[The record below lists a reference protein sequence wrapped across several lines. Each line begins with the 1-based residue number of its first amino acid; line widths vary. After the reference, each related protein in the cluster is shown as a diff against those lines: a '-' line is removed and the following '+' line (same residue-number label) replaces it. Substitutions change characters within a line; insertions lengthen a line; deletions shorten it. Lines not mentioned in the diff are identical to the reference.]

1 VRLVNADS
9 APSILMLATFGMEM
23 VECGG
28 TLAKHAQAGGRV
40 TVAVALPREEAK
52 EQIRAAGRQLGI
64 EDVRFLGWRYGD
76 LHVDRAS
83 KRVIMALVR
92 DTRPDIVICQDP
104 EHAAHD
110 LDPDRREFMLLYVEA
125 LALAGRDVDV
135 AECGAPHNVG
145 AVYFMTPDRPN
156 CVVEVVDV
164 YDRKEAAMREL
175 GFQLEFSGQSFRREH
190 SPELLARVLDDPSAG
205 ALPDAELGWAL
216 HRQVDRAA
224 ALYHGLYGHSG
235 AVMAEP
241 YRRMTLFPF
250 ALLPG

>member
-1 VRLVNADS
+1 MS
-9 APSILMLATFGMEM
+9 AQPTVPSILMLATFGMEM

-28 TLAKHAQAGGRV
+28 TLAKHATAGARV
-40 TVAVALPREEAK
+40 SVAIAMPRPEAM
-52 EQIRAAGRQLGI
+52 EQLRSAARHLGI
-64 EDVRFLGWRYGD
+64 EDVRFLDWGYGD

-83 KRVIMALVR
+83 KRTLMRLIRDVR
-92 DTRPDIVICQDP
+92 PQIVICQDP

-125 LALAGRDVDV
+125 LALAGRDIDV
-135 AECGAPHNVG
+135 AECGLPHSVA

-164 YDRKEAAMREL
+164 YEKKEAAMREL
-175 GFQLEFSGQSFRREH
+175 GFQLEFSGQTARHQH
-190 SPELLARVLDDPSAG
+190 SPERLRLVLDDPRADTLS
-205 ALPDAELGWAL
+205 DADLGWAL
-216 HRQVDRAA
+216 HRQTDRAA

-250 ALLPG
+250 ETLPG

>member
-1 VRLVNADS
+1 MGN

-28 TLAKHAQAGGRV
+28 TLARHAEAGARV
-40 TVAVALPREEAK
+40 TVAVAMAREESK
-52 EQIRAAGRQLGI
+52 EQVRAAARHLGI
-64 EDVRFLGWRYGD
+64 DDVRYLGWQYGD
-76 LHVDRAS
+76 LHVDRES
-83 KRVIMALVR
+83 KRVIMSLVR

-135 AECGAPHNVG
+135 EECGAPHNVG

-156 CVVEVVDV
+156 CVVEIVDV
-164 YDRKEAAMREL
+164 YDRKEAAMQEL
-175 GFQLEFSGQSFRREH
+175 RFQIEFSGQAMRRAH
-190 SPELLARVLDDPSAG
+190 APERLRAMLDEPG
-205 ALPDAELGWAL
+205 ADEMSDVEIGWAL
-216 HRQVDRAA
+216 HRQMDRAA
-224 ALYHGLYGHSG
+224 ALYHGLVGHSG

-250 ALLPG
+250 ELLPG

>member
-1 VRLVNADS
+1 MNSGS

-28 TLAKHAQAGGRV
+28 TLAKHARAGAKV

-52 EQIRAAGRQLGI
+52 EQIRAAAGHLGI
-64 EDVRFLGWRYGD
+64 EDVRFLGWQYGD
-76 LHVDRAS
+76 LHVDRES

-125 LALAGRDVDV
+125 LALAGRDVDIP
-135 AECGAPHNVG
+135 ECGEPHNVA
-145 AVYFMTPDRPN
+145 AVYFMTPDHPN

-164 YDRKEAAMREL
+164 YGQKEAAMREL
-175 GFQLEFSGQSFRREH
+175 GFQLSFSGQSFRREH
-190 SPELLARVLDDPSAG
+190 APERLRLVLDDPAADQLS
-205 ALPDAELGWAL
+205 DDDLGWAL
-216 HRQVDRAA
+216 HRQIDRAA

-250 ALLPG
+250 ETLPG

>member
-1 VRLVNADS
+1 MS
-9 APSILMLATFGMEM
+9 ESPAPSILMLATFGMEM

-28 TLAKHAQAGGRV
+28 ALAKHVAAGGNV

-52 EQIRAAGRQLGI
+52 DQLCAAAGHLGI
-64 EDVRFLGWRYGD
+64 TDVRFLGWQYGD

-83 KRVIMALVR
+83 KRVIMQLVR
-92 DTRPDIVICQDP
+92 DVKPDIVICQDP

-125 LALAGRDVDV
+125 LALAGRDVDME
-135 AECGAPHNVG
+135 ECGEPHNVH

-156 CVVEVVDV
+156 CVVEIADV
-164 YDRKEAAMREL
+164 YERKEAAMREL
-175 GFQLEFSGQSFRREH
+175 SFQLSFSGQSFRREH
-190 SPELLARVLDDPSAG
+190 SPERLRLVLDDPNAD
-205 ALPDAELGWAL
+205 ALSDEDLGWAL
-216 HRQVDRAA
+216 HRQTDRAA

-235 AVMAEP
+235 AVMAES

-250 ALLPG
+250 DLLPG

>member
-1 VRLVNADS
+1 MTNP
-9 APSILMLATFGMEM
+9 PSILMLATFGMEM

-28 TLAKHAQAGGRV
+28 TLAKHVQAGAHV

-52 EQIRAAGRQLGI
+52 EQVRAAARHLGI
-64 EDVRFLGWRYGD
+64 DDVRFLGWQYGD
-76 LHVDRAS
+76 LHVDRES
-83 KRVIMALVR
+83 KRIIMALVR

-135 AECGAPHNVG
+135 AECGEPHNVD

-156 CVVEVVDV
+156 CVVEIVDV
-164 YDRKEAAMREL
+164 YRLKEAAMQEL
-175 GFQLEFSGQSFRREH
+175 GFQLEFSGHSFRRTH
-190 SPELLARVLDDPSAG
+190 SSERLREVLDDAAADQMS
-205 ALPDAELGWAL
+205 DAEVGWAL
-216 HRQVDRAA
+216 HRQIDRST

-241 YRRMTLFPF
+241 YRRMSLFPF
-250 ALLPG
+250 ELLPG

>member
-1 VRLVNADS
+1 MAS

-28 TLAKHAQAGGRV
+28 TLARHVQAGARV
-40 TVAVALPREEAK
+40 TVAVALTREESKA
-52 EQIRAAGRQLGI
+52 QILAAARHLGI
-64 EDVRFLGWRYGD
+64 EDVRFLGWQYGD
-76 LHVDRAS
+76 LHVDRDS
-83 KRVIMALVR
+83 KRVIMSLVR

-135 AECGAPHNVG
+135 DQCGEPHNVG

-156 CVVEVVDV
+156 CVVEIVDV
-164 YDRKEAAMREL
+164 YRLKEAAMQEL
-175 GFQLEFSGQSFRREH
+175 GFQLEFSGQSLRKGHSAERLRE
-190 SPELLARVLDDPSAG
+190 VLDDPAADQMS
-205 ALPDAELGWAL
+205 DAEVGWAL
-216 HRQVDRAA
+216 HRQMDRAA

-235 AVMAEP
+235 TVMAEP

-250 ALLPG
+250 DLLPG

>member
-1 VRLVNADS
+1 MTAV
-9 APSILMLATFGMEM
+9 PSILMLATFGMEM

-28 TLAKHAQAGGRV
+28 TLAKHAAAGAPV
-40 TVAVALPREEAK
+40 TVAVAMPRREAIP
-52 EQIRAAGRQLGI
+52 QLQAAARILGI
-64 EDVRFLGWRYGD
+64 EDVRFLDWGYGD

-83 KRVIMALVR
+83 KRVIVRLVR
-92 DTRPDIVICQDP
+92 EVRPAIVICQDP

-135 AECGAPHNVG
+135 AECGQPHTIG

-156 CVVEVVDV
+156 CVVEIVDV
-164 YDRKEAAMREL
+164 YAKKEAAMREL
-175 GFQLEFSGQSFRREH
+175 GFQLAFSGQVFRRQH
-190 SPELLARVLDDPSAG
+190 PPERLRLVLDDPRADILS
-205 ALPDAELGWAL
+205 DAELGWAL
-216 HRQVDRAA
+216 HRQIDRAA

-235 AVMAEP
+235 AVLAEP

-250 ALLPG
+250 ETLPG

>member
-1 VRLVNADS
+1 
-9 APSILMLATFGMEM
+9 MLATFGMEM

-28 TLAKHAQAGGRV
+28 TLAKHAAGGATV
-40 TVAVALPREEAK
+40 TVAVAMPRPEAAG
-52 EQIRAAGRQLGI
+52 QLRAAAGHLGVH
-64 EDVRFLGWRYGD
+64 DLRLLNWGYGD

-83 KRVIMALVR
+83 KRVIMQLVR
-92 DTRPDIVICQDP
+92 EVRPEIVICQDP
-104 EHAAHD
+104 EHSALD

-125 LALAGRDVDV
+125 LALAGRDIDV
-135 AECGAPHNVG
+135 AECGPPHNVS

-164 YDRKEAAMREL
+164 YARKEAAMREL
-175 GFQLEFSGQSFRREH
+175 GFQLAFSGQSFRRQH
-190 SPELLARVLDDPSAG
+190 PPERLRLVLDDPQADRLS
-205 ALPDAELGWAL
+205 DADLGWAL
-216 HRQVDRAA
+216 HRQTDRAA

-250 ALLPG
+250 DTLPG

>member
-1 VRLVNADS
+1 MTGAAN
-9 APSILMLATFGMEM
+9 ILMLATFGMEM

-28 TLAKHAQAGGRV
+28 TLARHVQAGARV
-40 TVAVALPREEAK
+40 TVAVAMPREEAR
-52 EQIRAAGRQLGI
+52 EQVRLAARHLGI
-64 EDVRFLGWRYGD
+64 DDVRFLHWQYGD

-83 KRVIMALVR
+83 KRVIMGLVR
-92 DTRPDIVICQDP
+92 ETRPDIVICQDP

-135 AECGAPHNVG
+135 AECGEPHSVG

-156 CVVEVVDV
+156 CVVEIVDV
-164 YDRKEAAMREL
+164 YHRKEAAMQEL

-190 SPELLARVLDDPSAG
+190 PPERIREVLDDPEADRLS
-205 ALPDAELGWAL
+205 DAEVGWAL

-235 AVMAEP
+235 TVMAEP
-241 YRRMTLFPF
+241 YRRMTLFPLD
-250 ALLPG
+250 LLPG

>member
-1 VRLVNADS
+1 MTA
-9 APSILMLATFGMEM
+9 ATTPSILMLATFGMEM

-28 TLAKHAQAGGRV
+28 TLAKHAAAGANV

-52 EQIRAAGRQLGI
+52 EQIRAAATRLGI
-64 EDVRFLGWRYGD
+64 SDVRFLGWQYGD
-76 LHVDRAS
+76 LHVDRES
-83 KRVIMALVR
+83 KRIIMQLVR
-92 DTRPDIVICQDP
+92 ETKPDIVICQDP

-125 LALAGRDVDV
+125 LALAGRDIDV
-135 AECGAPHNVG
+135 AECGEPHNVH

-164 YDRKEAAMREL
+164 YERKEAAMREL
-175 GFQLEFSGQSFRREH
+175 GFQLSFSGQSFRREH
-190 SPELLARVLDDPSAG
+190 SPERLRLALDDPNAD
-205 ALPDAELGWAL
+205 ALSDAELGWAL
-216 HRQVDRAA
+216 HRQTDRAA

-235 AVMAEP
+235 AVMAES

-250 ALLPG
+250 DTLPG

>member
-1 VRLVNADS
+1 MTS
-9 APSILMLATFGMEM
+9 APSILMMATFGMEM

-28 TLAKHAQAGGRV
+28 TLAKHVQAGGRV

-52 EQIRAAGRQLGI
+52 EQIRAAAGHLGI
-64 EDVRFLGWRYGD
+64 DDVRFLDWQYGD
-76 LHVDRAS
+76 LHVDRES
-83 KRVIMALVR
+83 KRIIMALVR
-92 DTRPDIVICQDP
+92 DIRPDIVICQDP

-135 AECGAPHNVG
+135 AECGEPHNVG
-145 AVYFMTPDRPN
+145 AIYFMTPDRPN
-156 CVVEVVDV
+156 CVVEIVDV
-164 YDRKEAAMREL
+164 YRLKEAAMQEL

-190 SPELLARVLDDPSAG
+190 SADRIREVLDDPAADRMS
-205 ALPDAELGWAL
+205 DVEVGWAL

-241 YRRMTLFPF
+241 YRRMTLFPLD
-250 ALLPG
+250 LLPG

>member
-1 VRLVNADS
+1 MAET

-28 TLAKHAQAGGRV
+28 TLAKHAAAGAKV

-52 EQIRAAGRQLGI
+52 EQIRAAARELGI
-64 EDVRFLGWRYGD
+64 DDVRFLGWQYGD
-76 LHVDRAS
+76 LHVDRES

-92 DTRPDIVICQDP
+92 DTKPDIVICQDP

-135 AECGAPHNVG
+135 AECGEPHTAG

-156 CVVEVVDV
+156 CVVEVIDV
-164 YDRKEAAMREL
+164 YERKEAAMRAL
-175 GFQLEFSGQSFRREH
+175 GFQLAFSGASFRREH
-190 SPELLARVLDDPSAG
+190 SPERLAELLGDPDAATLDDA
-205 ALPDAELGWAL
+205 ALGWAL

-241 YRRMTLFPF
+241 YRRMTLFPL

>member
-1 VRLVNADS
+1 MTR
-9 APSILMLATFGMEM
+9 APNILMLATFGMEM

-28 TLAKHAQAGGRV
+28 TLAKHVQAGAHV
-40 TVAVALPREEAK
+40 TVAVAMPREEAK
-52 EQIRAAGRQLGI
+52 EQICAAARHLGI
-64 EDVRFLGWRYGD
+64 DDVRFLGWQYGD
-76 LHVDRAS
+76 LHVDRES
-83 KRVIMALVR
+83 KRVIMTLVR
-92 DTRPDIVICQDP
+92 DVRPDIVICQDP

-135 AECGAPHNVG
+135 EECGKPHSVG

-156 CVVEVVDV
+156 CVVEIVDV
-164 YDRKEAAMREL
+164 YRRKEAAMQEL

-190 SPELLARVLDDPSAG
+190 SPERLREVLDDAAADRMS
-205 ALPDAELGWAL
+205 DAEVGWAL
-216 HRQVDRAA
+216 HRQIDRAA

-241 YRRMTLFPF
+241 YRRMTLFPLD
-250 ALLPG
+250 LLPG

>member
-1 VRLVNADS
+1 MTN

-28 TLAKHAQAGGRV
+28 TLAKHVQAGGQV
-40 TVAVALPREEAK
+40 TVAVAMLREKARPQVMAAAK
-52 EQIRAAGRQLGI
+52 HLGI
-64 EDVRFLGWRYGD
+64 EDVRFLHWEAGD
-76 LHVDRAS
+76 LHVDRES

-110 LDPDRREFMLLYVEA
+110 LDPDRREFMLLYIEA

-135 AECGAPHNVG
+135 AECGEPHNVG

-156 CVVEVVDV
+156 CVVEIVDA
-164 YDRKEAAMREL
+164 YRQKEAAMQEL
-175 GFQLEFSGQSFRREH
+175 GWQLEFSGQSFRREH
-190 SPELLARVLDDPSAG
+190 SPERLREVLDDPAADRMS
-205 ALPDAELGWAL
+205 DAELGWAL
-216 HRQVDRAA
+216 HRQIDRAA
-224 ALYHGLYGHSG
+224 ALYHGLAGHSG

-241 YRRMTLFPF
+241 YRRMTLFPLN
-250 ALLPG
+250 LLPK

>member
-1 VRLVNADS
+1 
-9 APSILMLATFGMEM
+9 MLATFGMEM

-28 TLAKHAQAGGRV
+28 TLAKHAQAGGSV

-52 EQIRAAGRQLGI
+52 EQIRAAARQLGI
-64 EDVRFLGWRYGD
+64 DDVRFLGWQYGD
-76 LHVDRAS
+76 LHVDRES
-83 KRVIMALVR
+83 KRIIMALLR

-104 EHAAHD
+104 EHAEHD
-110 LDPDRREFMLLYVEA
+110 LDPDRREFMLLYIEA

-135 AECGAPHNVG
+135 AECGEPHNVG

-156 CVVEVVDV
+156 CVVETVDV
-164 YDRKEAAMREL
+164 YHLKEAAMQEL
-175 GFQLEFSGQSFRREH
+175 GFQLTFSGQSFRREH
-190 SPELLARVLDDPSAG
+190 SPERLRQILDDPAADQMS
-205 ALPDAELGWAL
+205 DAEMGWAL
-216 HRQVDRAA
+216 HRRTDRAA

-250 ALLPG
+250 ELLPG

>member
-1 VRLVNADS
+1 MTGA
-9 APSILMLATFGMEM
+9 APNVLMLATFGMEM

-28 TLAKHAQAGGRV
+28 ALAKHAQAGARV

-52 EQIRAAGRQLGI
+52 DQIRAAARQLGI
-64 EDVRFLGWRYGD
+64 DDVRFLGWSYGD

-92 DTRPDIVICQDP
+92 ETRPDIVICQDP

-110 LDPDRREFMLLYVEA
+110 LDPDRREFMLLYIEA

-135 AECGAPHNVG
+135 DECGAPHTVG

-164 YDRKEAAMREL
+164 YPRKEAAMREL
-175 GFQLEFSGQSFRREH
+175 GFQLAFSGQSFRREH
-190 SPELLARVLDDPSAG
+190 SIGRLRLILDDPDPDRLSA
-205 ALPDAELGWAL
+205 AELGWAL
-216 HRQVDRAA
+216 HRQIDRAA

-241 YRRMTLFPF
+241 YRRMTLFTF
-250 ALLPG
+250 DTLPG

>member
-1 VRLVNADS
+1 MTN

-28 TLAKHAQAGGRV
+28 TLAKHVQAGANV

-52 EQIRAAGRQLGI
+52 DQVRAAASHLGI
-64 EDVRFLGWRYGD
+64 DDVRFLGWQYGD
-76 LHVDRAS
+76 LHVDRES

-92 DTRPDIVICQDP
+92 ETRPDIVICQDP
-104 EHAAHD
+104 EHASHD

-135 AECGAPHNVG
+135 EQCGAPHNVG

-156 CVVEVVDV
+156 CVVEIVDV
-164 YDRKEAAMREL
+164 YRQKEAAMQEL
-175 GFQLEFSGQSFRREH
+175 GFQIEFSGQSFRRQH
-190 SPELLARVLDDPSAG
+190 SPERLREVLDLPG
-205 ALPDAELGWAL
+205 ADTMTDAEIGWAL

-235 AVMAEP
+235 VVMAEP
-241 YRRMTLFPF
+241 YRRMTLFPLD
-250 ALLPG
+250 LLPG

>member
-1 VRLVNADS
+1 MAN

-28 TLAKHAQAGGRV
+28 TLAKHARAGARV

-52 EQIRAAGRQLGI
+52 EQVRAAARHLGV
-64 EDVRFLGWRYGD
+64 DDLRFLGWRYGD
-76 LHVDRAS
+76 LHVDRES
-83 KRVIMALVR
+83 KRIIMALVR

-135 AECGAPHNVG
+135 ADCGEPHNVR

-156 CVVEVVDV
+156 CVVEIVDV
-164 YDRKEAAMREL
+164 YRLKEAAMQEL
-175 GFQLEFSGQSFRREH
+175 GFQLEFSGQSIRREH
-190 SPELLARVLDDPSAG
+190 TPERLREVLDDPAADGLS
-205 ALPDAELGWAL
+205 DADVGWAL
-216 HRQVDRAA
+216 HRQIDRAA

-235 AVMAEP
+235 VVMAEP
-241 YRRMTLFPF
+241 YRRMTHFPLE
-250 ALLPG
+250 LLPK

>member
-1 VRLVNADS
+1 MTNA
-9 APSILMLATFGMEM
+9 PNILMLATFGMEM

-28 TLAKHAQAGGRV
+28 TLAKHVQAGASV

-52 EQIRAAGRQLGI
+52 EQVRAAAGHLGI
-64 EDVRFLGWRYGD
+64 DDVRSLGWQYGD
-76 LHVDRAS
+76 LHVDRES
-83 KRVIMALVR
+83 KRTIMALIR
-92 DTRPDIVICQDP
+92 ETRPDIVICQDP

-135 AECGAPHNVG
+135 AQCGAPHSVG

-156 CVVEVVDV
+156 CVVEIVDV
-164 YDRKEAAMREL
+164 YRQKEAAMREL

-190 SPELLARVLDDPSAG
+190 SPERLRAVLDDAAVDSMS
-205 ALPDAELGWAL
+205 DAEVGWAL
-216 HRQVDRAA
+216 HRQIDRAA

-241 YRRMTLFPF
+241 YRRMTLFPLD
-250 ALLPG
+250 LLPG

>member
-1 VRLVNADS
+1 MTN

-28 TLAKHAQAGGRV
+28 TLARHVEAGGRV

-52 EQIRAAGRQLGI
+52 EQIRAAARHLGI
-64 EDVRFLGWRYGD
+64 DDVRFLDWQYGD
-76 LHVDRAS
+76 LHVDRES
-83 KRVIMALVR
+83 KRVIMSLVR
-92 DTRPDIVICQDP
+92 DTRPEIVICQDP

-135 AECGAPHNVG
+135 AACGEPHNVG

-156 CVVEVVDV
+156 CVVEIVDV
-164 YDRKEAAMREL
+164 YHRKEAAMREL
-175 GFQLEFSGQSFRREH
+175 GFQLQFSGQSFRREH
-190 SPELLARVLDDPSAG
+190 SPERLRAVLDEPSADTMS
-205 ALPDAELGWAL
+205 DAELGWAL

-235 AVMAEP
+235 VVMGEP
-241 YRRMTLFPF
+241 YRRMTHFPLD
-250 ALLPG
+250 LLPG